1 MPLGPFQKGSEHH
14 MKAKVAAAGMEDRE
28 QEVAESEKTQLQL
41 ADGPSLEEVRKRA
54 YELHVEGGCV
64 HGCDL
69 DDWLQAEQDLTKK

>member
-1 MPLGPFQKGSEHH
+1 
-14 MKAKVAAAGMEDRE
+14 MKAKAAAASMEDRE

-54 YELHVEGGCV
+54 YELHVERGCV

-69 DDWLQAEQDLTKK
+69 DDWLQAERELKDKNHVG